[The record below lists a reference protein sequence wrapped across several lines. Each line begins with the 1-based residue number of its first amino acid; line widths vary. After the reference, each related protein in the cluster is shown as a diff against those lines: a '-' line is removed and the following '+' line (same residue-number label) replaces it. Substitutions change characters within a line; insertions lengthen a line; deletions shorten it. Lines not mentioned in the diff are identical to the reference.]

1 MAHDDM
7 KLRQERTVLK
17 LDEYFSSESAGKY
30 ETELTEIMVPLS
42 DCVKKGLQSSNTVE
56 DEIVE
61 AVEYVG
67 PFSCD
72 LTAYQQE

>member
-7 KLRQERTVLK
+7 KLRQERTHLK
-17 LDEYFSSESAGKY
+17 LEEYVSSVSAGKH

-42 DCVKKGLQSSNTVE
+42 NFVKKGLQIPDTVE

-61 AVEYVG
+61 AVEDVG
-67 PFSCD
+67 RFSFD
-72 LTAYQQE
+72 LATYQQD